1 MVTQLAWCQVC
12 QAAQSGVLIL
22 HLESAAQ
29 VVSIDGAI
37 AAAAT
42 EMVDDIRRRN
52 AQSAAIADAAAAA
65 GPAQPPSAQPVR
77 CLCLLVAN
85 FKPHNHLQL

>member
-1 MVTQLAWCQVC
+1 MVIV
-12 QAAQSGVLIL
+12 AALVVHSIRVLPGL
-22 HLESAAQ
+22 PGSAHYRRADNRPVTATQ

-65 GPAQPPSAQPVR
+65 GPAQPLSAQPVR
-77 CLCLLVAN
+77 CL
-85 FKPHNHLQL
+85 